1 MNLLEMANESA
12 KRNNKEREEWF
23 CLRTQTK
30 REHIAAAI
38 LDRLDEVEVFCPRI
52 SQVKK
57 TRTGKKRFVEAMFPG
72 YIFAKFEFH
81 ARSRQVIHSQG
92 ITRVVELGERRIIP
106 KHVIEDLKASL
117 PKNIIEAPDLSIL
130 PGAEIEVV
138 NGSLTGL
145 NGKVLAQMSA
155 QNRIQI
161 LLDFLGREIKVCIA
175 ADDVLLTRD
184 MD

>member
-1 MNLLEMANESA
+1 MTNEPANQNA
-12 KRNNKEREEWF
+12 KEPKEWF

-72 YIFAKFEFH
+72 YIFAKFQFH
-81 ARSRQVIHSQG
+81 AHSRQVVHSHG
-92 ITRVVELGERRIIP
+92 ITRMVELGERRIIP
-106 KHVIEDLKASL
+106 QYVVEDLKASL
-117 PKNIIEAPDLSIL
+117 PEDVIEAPDLSIL
-130 PGAEIEVV
+130 PGAEIELIA
-138 NGSLTGL
+138 GSLKGL

-155 QNRIQI
+155 QNSIQI
-161 LLDFLGREIKVCIA
+161 LLDFLGREIKVSIA
-175 ADDVLLTRD
+175 NDNVLLARD
-184 MD
+184 ID

>member
-1 MNLLEMANESA
+1 MADELANH
-12 KRNNKEREEWF
+12 NTKEPEEWF

-30 REHIAAAI
+30 REHIAAAL
-38 LDRLDEVEVFCPRI
+38 LDRLEEVEVFCPRI

-72 YIFAKFEFH
+72 YIFAKFQFRAH
-81 ARSRQVIHSQG
+81 SRQVVHSQG
-92 ITRVVELGERRIIP
+92 ITQMVELGERRIIP

-117 PKNIIEAPDLSIL
+117 PENIIEAPDLSIL
-130 PGAEIEVV
+130 PGAEIEVIT
-138 NGSLTGL
+138 GSLKGL

-161 LLDFLGREIKVCIA
+161 LLDFLGREIKVYIA
-175 ADDVLLTRD
+175 PDDVLLTRD
-184 MD
+184 IN